1 MTDDPR
7 WEVLE
12 ESALTLADHEA
23 ITALLAQA
31 FPDWSHW
38 FLGSRSW
45 SGMQPERRVL
55 ARDADGVVLAHVG
68 IRRIFITVGDR
79 DLLVGDTGLVAVA
92 PRLQGT
98 GMGRELME
106 RARGV
111 LEGLAVPFGFLG
123 TGEDRVPFYARLGW
137 ETLGDDVVTDY
148 TAFTAEGAGM
158 PMTEQGGWMVLP
170 VTSAREDWPTG
181 SVRLNAQ
188 QV

>member
-1 MTDDPR
+1 MTDDIR
-7 WEVLE
+7 WEVVE

-55 ARDADGVVLAHVG
+55 ARDADGVALAHVG
-68 IRRIFITVGDR
+68 IRRMFISVGSEDV
-79 DLLVGDTGLVAVA
+79 LVGDTGLVAVS
-92 PRLQGT
+92 PRLQGA
-98 GMGRELME
+98 GMGRDLLE
-106 RARGV
+106 RARSV
-111 LEGLAVPFGFLG
+111 LEGLDVPFGFLG
-123 TGEDRVPFYARLGW
+123 TGEDRVPFYAKLGW
-137 ETLGDDVVTDY
+137 HHLDEVVTDY

-170 VTSAREDWPTG
+170 VASPLEDWPAG
-181 SVRLNAQ
+181 PVRLNAQ